1 MFYTSEYHQSIR
13 KLVVA
18 FGTMFNNVQ
27 ISVEGNNITLPLSY
41 SPRQRFMAK
50 VRQAQIGNAEI
61 GLTLPRMAFELSN
74 ISYDAQRKLNSLTPM
89 WISHSTGTETADIQ
103 YQRVPYNID
112 ISLYALVRETEEGLQ
127 IVESI
132 LPYFTPELNISINDV
147 VKHDIPLTLNSTSF
161 QDDYEG
167 TLSGT
172 QARTI
177 TWNFDFTAKTYLYHP
192 ARTEKYISGSNIVF
206 KLVDEDNPHDLEG
219 NPI

>member
-1 MFYTSEYHQSIR
+1 MFDSSEYHQSIR

-18 FGTMFNNVQ
+18 FGTMFNNVR
-27 ISVEGNNITLPLSY
+27 ISVEGNVIVIPLSY
-41 SPRQRFMAK
+41 SPRQRFMTK
-50 VRQAQIGNAEI
+50 VRQAQSGNAEI

-89 WISHSTGTETADIQ
+89 WISHDTGIETAQIQ

-112 ISLYALVRETEEGLQ
+112 ISLYAIVRETEEGLQ
-127 IVESI
+127 LVESI

-167 TLSGT
+167 TLAGT
-172 QARTI
+172 QARAI
-177 TWNFDFTAKTYLYHP
+177 TWSFDFTAKTYLYYP
-192 ARTEKYISGSNIVF
+192 ARSAKYISGSLIDF
-206 KLVDEDNPHDLEG
+206 KLIDEDNPHGLDG

>member
-1 MFYTSEYHQSIR
+1 MLGQQFYHETIR
-13 KLVVA
+13 KVIIA
-18 FGTMFNNVQ
+18 FGTMFNNVR
-27 ISVEGNNITLPLSY
+27 ISVEGNVIVIPLSY
-41 SPRQRFMAK
+41 SPRQRFMTK
-50 VRQAQIGNAEI
+50 VRQAQSGNAEI

-89 WISHSTGTETADIQ
+89 WISHDTGIETAQIQ

-112 ISLYALVRETEEGLQ
+112 ISLYAIVRETEEGLQ
-127 IVESI
+127 LVESI

-167 TLSGT
+167 TLAGT
-172 QARTI
+172 QARAI
-177 TWNFDFTAKTYLYHP
+177 TWSFDFTAKTYLYYP
-192 ARTEKYISGSNIVF
+192 ARSAKYISGSLIDF
-206 KLVDEDNPHDLEG
+206 KLIDEDNPHGLDG

>member
-1 MFYTSEYHQSIR
+1 MFDSSEYHQSIR

-18 FGTMFNNVQ
+18 FGTMFNNVR
-27 ISVEGNNITLPLSY
+27 ISVEGNVIVIPLSY
-41 SPRQRFMAK
+41 SPRQRFMTK
-50 VRQAQIGNAEI
+50 VRQAQSGNAEI

-89 WISHSTGTETADIQ
+89 WISHDTGIETAQIQ

-112 ISLYALVRETEEGLQ
+112 ISLYAIVRETEEGLQ
-127 IVESI
+127 LVESI

-167 TLSGT
+167 TLAGT
-172 QARTI
+172 QARVI
-177 TWNFDFTAKTYLYHP
+177 TWSFDFTAKAYLYYP
-192 ARTEKYISGSNIVF
+192 ARSAKYISGSLIDF
-206 KLVDEDNPHDLEG
+206 KLIDEDNPHGLDG